1 MRDGPSF
8 VDRLSDAALLAAISV
23 GDEYAATVFVRRFQ
37 RQVYGLAAHMCGDA
51 RLAEDIAQ
59 RTFERVWLHATS
71 YDPRRG
77 SVRTWV
83 LTICRRQTIDVW
95 RLERA
100 VSIDP
105 GSLED
110 LLGPS
115 TDRSPETQAETAQE
129 IERARVEVARLP
141 VHQRRA
147 VLLAT
152 LGGRTAAEIAAIEGV
167 PLGTA
172 KTRLRTGLRSL
183 RHRLVHEERA
193 DG

>member
-1 MRDGPSF
+1 MGEGPSY
-8 VDRLSDAALLAAISV
+8 VDRLSDAALLAAVSV

-51 RLAEDIAQ
+51 ALAEDVAQ

-71 YDPRRG
+71 YDSRRG

-83 LTICRRQTIDVW
+83 LTICRRQTIDAW
-95 RLERA
+95 RLER
-100 VSIDP
+100 SIPLDP
-105 GSLED
+105 DDLGD
-110 LLGPS
+110 LLAPS
-115 TDRSPETQAETAQE
+115 TARSPEDHAEAAHE
-129 IERARVEVARLP
+129 IDRARAEVLRLP
-141 VHQRRA
+141 LPQRRA

-152 LGGRTAAEIAAIEGV
+152 LGGRTAAEIAEIEGV

-172 KTRLRTGLRSL
+172 KTRLRTGLGSL
-183 RHRLVHEERA
+183 RQRMGQEDRA

>member
-1 MRDGPSF
+1 MHDGPSF

-83 LTICRRQTIDVW
+83 LTICRRQTIDAW
-95 RLERA
+95 RLERS
-100 VSIDP
+100 VPVDP
-105 GSLED
+105 EVLGD
-110 LLGPS
+110 LLDPS
-115 TDRSPETQAETAQE
+115 SDRSPEDHAETAHE
-129 IERARVEVARLP
+129 IGRARAEVARLP
-141 VHQRRA
+141 VHQQRA

-152 LGGRTAAEIAAIEGV
+152 LGGRTAAEIAEIEGV

-183 RHRLVHEERA
+183 RHRLGQEERT